1 MMTGGSMT
9 AMTIDFEA
17 LPPVDLLM
25 PGTWLLWEPPER
37 RAGGRPRAT
46 LSGDKREVKK
56 PMVVIDIIYIDT
68 YIYSLYA
75 ADSSLSRFIT

>member
-1 MMTGGSMT
+1 MT

>member
-1 MMTGGSMT
+1 MA

-17 LPPVDLLM
+17 LPPDLLM

-46 LSGDKREVKK
+46 LLGDKREVKK
-56 PMVVIDIIYIDT
+56 PMVVIDIIYVSIIC
-68 YIYSLYA
+68 IYSLYA
-75 ADSSLSRFIT
+75 VDSSLSRFIT